1 MAGAALSV
9 VSACRR
15 MGKSDILKSDSVWLT
30 SSSFPE
36 ISFFFFTHS
45 TDKHAD
51 PDAQQ
56 ARVPSGERSDRRGGD
71 RHHRKGEIEKM
82 AHSAARSVA
91 GSRTAA
97 GGRCQVVPPRP
108 RAARDT
114 QQGLSL
120 RRVSTPRRA
129 GLVAASGSRRDGAGG
144 FWSGVLVGGT
154 VFGVLGFLFA
164 PQVSRALLNS
174 ERMKKLLGDGSEN
187 LEVKTRRL
195 RRPHPAT
202 ITRADRRAT

>member
-1 MAGAALSV
+1 
-9 VSACRR
+9 
-15 MGKSDILKSDSVWLT
+15 
-30 SSSFPE
+30 
-36 ISFFFFTHS
+36 
-45 TDKHAD
+45 
-51 PDAQQ
+51 
-56 ARVPSGERSDRRGGD
+56 
-71 RHHRKGEIEKM
+71 M

-187 LEVKTRRL
+187 LEVTREMLNDKISELNSAIDGVSQQLQSRTSGQESQVENL
-195 RRPHPAT
+195 
-202 ITRADRRAT
+202 

>member
-1 MAGAALSV
+1 
-9 VSACRR
+9 
-15 MGKSDILKSDSVWLT
+15 
-30 SSSFPE
+30 
-36 ISFFFFTHS
+36 
-45 TDKHAD
+45 
-51 PDAQQ
+51 
-56 ARVPSGERSDRRGGD
+56 
-71 RHHRKGEIEKM
+71 M
-82 AHSAARSVA
+82 AHSEARSVA

-195 RRPHPAT
+195 RRPQPAT
-202 ITRADRRAT
+202 ITRARPSRDLRRASSLFADRLPPSSLLTPTTVCVCVRFEWCLRRFCR